1 MEKETIEMIKIVLE
15 KDKDLTDL
23 QRQGIMEEIRRK
35 NSPRPKLITSREAC
49 EILEIGKA
57 QLSVLCKRGMV
68 ARIKYSKVG
77 ARYYLETIEYYKYHG
92 EAMPGIEALQ
102 EKQFSN

>member
-1 MEKETIEMIKIVLE
+1 MNKNTITAIESILKTDL
-15 KDKDLTDL
+15 DLTDL

>member
-1 MEKETIEMIKIVLE
+1 MKKDTVAMIELALRN
-15 KDKDLTDL
+15 DPDLTDI

-35 NSPRPKLITSREAC
+35 NSPRPKLITAREVC
-49 EILEIGKA
+49 EILGISKA
-57 QLSVLCKRGMV
+57 KLSILCKQQLI

-102 EKQFSN
+102 TKQFSY

>member
-1 MEKETIEMIKIVLE
+1 MEKTTIELIKIALS
-15 KDKDLTDL
+15 KDKDLSDL

-35 NSPRPKLITSREAC
+35 NTPQPKLIKAREVC
-49 EILEIGKA
+49 EILEISKA
-57 QLSVLCKRGMV
+57 KLSILCKLGLI

-77 ARYYLETIEYYKYHG
+77 ARYYLETVEYYKYHG

-102 EKQFSN
+102 EKQFSY

>member
-1 MEKETIEMIKIVLE
+1 MQKNTVSMIELALRS
-15 KDKDLTDL
+15 DPDLTDL

-35 NSPRPKLITSREAC
+35 NSPQPKLIKAREVC
-49 EILEIGKA
+49 EILEISKA
-57 QLSVLCKRGMV
+57 KLSILCKLGLI

-77 ARYYLETIEYYKYHG
+77 ARYYLETVEYYKYHG

-102 EKQFSN
+102 EKQFSY